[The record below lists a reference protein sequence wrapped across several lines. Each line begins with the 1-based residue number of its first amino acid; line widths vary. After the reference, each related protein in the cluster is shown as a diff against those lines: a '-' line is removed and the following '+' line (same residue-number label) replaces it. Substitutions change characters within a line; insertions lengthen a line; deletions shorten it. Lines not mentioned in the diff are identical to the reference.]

1 MRLFWLFCIGAG
13 LLGSQANA
21 APSGYQEVPSEI
33 ELTIGRA
40 KHTIAEGVTTTL
52 RVNGRDLPVKVTR
65 RPAKKLKVD
74 NFSFSYPSSFIQLS
88 SASAGDPESASWMLK
103 GKTCQITVHRKAKST
118 TLSFLANH
126 MAEFYEGLS
135 DVSDLRRASATLTIR
150 GKRESGVRFLMETRR
165 EGLTFHDYFQLPVS
179 SSRYSYF
186 LVIHASLGDSSEEQA
201 RSMIGST
208 LR

>member
-1 MRLFWLFCIGAG
+1 M
-13 LLGSQANA
+13 LLAPEAVA
-21 APSGYQEVPSEI
+21 APEGYEVIPSEI
-33 ELTIGRA
+33 ELTIGRS
-40 KHTIAEGVTTTL
+40 KHLVAEGVTSTV
-52 RVNGRDLPVKVTR
+52 RINGRDVPVKVVR
-65 RPAKKLKVD
+65 RPAKKLSVD
-74 NFSFSYPSSFIQLS
+74 SFSFSYPSSFTLLS

-118 TLSFLANH
+118 TLSFLTDH

-135 DVSDLRRASATLTIR
+135 DVSDLSRGSATLTVR
-150 GKRESGVRFLMETRR
+150 GKRQPGVRFTMKTSR

-186 LVIHASLGDSSEEQA
+186 LVIHSALGDSSEEQA
-201 RSMIGST
+201 RSMIGTT